1 LNIISKSS
9 KIREAEYYLYTGIT
23 FNSHPVLRTFKG
35 LSWVIISD
43 DQAKEV
49 RENGKRFG
57 YCTKTEA
64 EIDPGILGSNLE
76 KKIIYVHLV
85 GKFKGLHDF
94 LKSDDVAKAAQAAKE
109 RGLNNLIGV
118 LGLK

>member
-1 LNIISKSS
+1 LSIISKSS
-9 KIREAEYYLYTGIT
+9 KVREAEYYLYTGIT
-23 FNSHPVLRTFKG
+23 FNSHPVQRTIKG
-35 LSWVIISD
+35 LSWIIISD

-76 KKIIYVHLV
+76 KKIETT
-85 GKFKGLHDF
+85 KREFKGLHAF
-94 LKSDDVAKAAQAAKE
+94 LKSDDVANAAQAAKE